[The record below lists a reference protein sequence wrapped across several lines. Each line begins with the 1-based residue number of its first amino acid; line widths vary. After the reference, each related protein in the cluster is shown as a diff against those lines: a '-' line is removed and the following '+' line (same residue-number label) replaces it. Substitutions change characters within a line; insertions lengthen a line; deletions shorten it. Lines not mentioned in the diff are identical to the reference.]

1 MVSVEDLSILSKS
14 MQLCAP
20 DFSMQ
25 PFLPSGT
32 FRQAMEESA
41 DVQCMSIVR

>member
-1 MVSVEDLSILSKS
+1 MVSVEDLSNS

-41 DVQCMSIVR
+41 HVQCMSIVR